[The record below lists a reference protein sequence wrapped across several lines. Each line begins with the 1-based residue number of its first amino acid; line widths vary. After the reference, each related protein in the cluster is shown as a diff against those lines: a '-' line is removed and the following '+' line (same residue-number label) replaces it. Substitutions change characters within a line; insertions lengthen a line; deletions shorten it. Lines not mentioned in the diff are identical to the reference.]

1 MTCPTT
7 FSIDESIVDDSV
19 KKALDKDRPEKSI
32 DIESQDNDV
41 FRGSPFTKDFKVWI
55 FIVVF
60 IF

>member
-1 MTCPTT
+1 MTCSTT

-41 FRGSPFTKDFKVWI
+41 FRGSPFTKDFKV
-55 FIVVF
+55 
-60 IF
+60 